1 MNVKYKMDILNFML
15 WIYKILPFIL
25 VSYFIISSF
34 LGNDFSGFLVFL
46 GILLS
51 SFVTFIVGEIP
62 AIRTMLENAIGKKD
76 GIIDTNKINEYK
88 ILKFGDSGNPY
99 TLFPLGTNTFSFILG
114 YFLMVLS
121 MSGRKSSNQF
131 SENWILISVLSA
143 LLAFD
148 VSTNF
153 KYIGGLVIF
162 PVGIGMIMGAI
173 WAIMIGKKNH
183 MIPKKATTKCS
194 MNTSKKYKCVLNKN
208 GTILK

>member
-51 SFVTFIVGEIP
+51 SFVTFIIGEIP
-62 AIRTMLENAIGKKD
+62 SIRAMLEKSLGTPGDNNYV
-76 GIIDTNKINEYK
+76 NKINEYK
-88 ILKFGDSGNPY
+88 ILKFGESGNPY

-121 MSGRKSSNQF
+121 MRGRKSSKQF
-131 SENWILISVLSA
+131 SENWLLISVLSA

-148 VSTNF
+148 ISTNS

-162 PVGIGMIMGAI
+162 PVGIGLIMGAI

>member
-25 VSYFIISSF
+25 VSYFIISSL

-62 AIRTMLENAIGKKD
+62 FIRTMLENSLGKPSD
-76 GIIDTNKINEYK
+76 PNYVNKINEYK
-88 ILKFGDSGNPY
+88 ILKFGESGNPY

>member
-1 MNVKYKMDILNFML
+1 MDILNFML

-62 AIRTMLENAIGKKD
+62 AIREMLERSIGEP
-76 GIIDTNKINEYK
+76 GNINYVNKINEYK

-121 MSGRKSSNQF
+121 MSSSKRGGNTF
-131 SENWILISVLSA
+131 KPFRENWILISVLSA

-162 PVGIGMIMGAI
+162 PVAIGMIMGVI

-183 MIPKKATTKCS
+183 MVPKKENKKCGMDTTK
-194 MNTSKKYKCVLNKN
+194 KYRCVLNKN
-208 GTILK
+208 GTLLK